1 MDKIIDEN
9 FLITLLLSYFRVS
22 TFLFMF
28 PFFGSNYI
36 PLNVRLF
43 LTFSIAF
50 AIISFIEIKP
60 MEVKTFTEFILYAI
74 NESLF
79 GFITSLILRLILDAL
94 LIAGEIIALHTGL
107 GFLQMFIPGQP
118 QMSLFAGFF
127 FLYGTL
133 IFLAIGGAEVVI
145 LALAE
150 SFINLPIGSF
160 NLFSLDPEVFLNFFY
175 ESFNLG
181 VKVSLPVFLGVKVSL
196 PVFLSALILNLI
208 LAVVN
213 RFIPQMNVFMVGL
226 PLQVLVGLTVLLFA
240 LPIITITISD
250 HLLDYFEILTSF
262 IKELK
267 KS

>member
-181 VKVSLPVFLGVKVSL
+181 VKVSLPVFL
-196 PVFLSALILNLI
+196 SALILNLI
-208 LAVVN
+208 LAIVN

>member
-9 FLITLLLSYFRVS
+9 FLITLLLSYFRVAV
-22 TFLFMF
+22 FLFMF

-60 MEVKTFTEFILYAI
+60 IEVKTFMEFILYAI

-133 IFLAIGGAEVVI
+133 IFLTIGGAEVII
-145 LALAE
+145 LALGE

-175 ESFNLG
+175 ESFN
-181 VKVSLPVFLGVKVSL
+181 LGVKVSL

-226 PLQVLVGLTVLLFA
+226 PLQVLVGFTVLLIA

-250 HLLDYFEILTSF
+250 HLLDYFEILASF
-262 IKELK
+262 IRELK

>member
-9 FLITLLLSYFRVS
+9 FLITLLLSYFRVT

-60 MEVKTFTEFILYAI
+60 IEVKTFTEFILHAI
-74 NESLF
+74 SESLF
-79 GFITSLILRLILDAL
+79 GFTAGFILRLILDAL

-118 QMSLFAGFF
+118 QMSLLAGFF

-133 IFLAIGGAEVVI
+133 IFLAMGGAEVII
-145 LALAE
+145 LSLGE
-150 SFINLPIGSF
+150 S
-160 NLFSLDPEVFLNFFY
+160 
-175 ESFNLG
+175 
-181 VKVSLPVFLGVKVSL
+181 
-196 PVFLSALILNLI
+196 
-208 LAVVN
+208 
-213 RFIPQMNVFMVGL
+213 
-226 PLQVLVGLTVLLFA
+226 
-240 LPIITITISD
+240 
-250 HLLDYFEILTSF
+250 
-262 IKELK
+262 
-267 KS
+267 

>member
-181 VKVSLPVFLGVKVSL
+181 VKVSLPVFL
-196 PVFLSALILNLI
+196 SALILNLI